1 MTGIVSRGLSL
12 CQLGY
17 ALFYCDENGPS
28 LSLSLSIHLSLS
40 SPEALTTASADVSVS
55 VSPGAT
61 PENRFA
67 SLKAP
72 VERSRARARP
82 ISLQTWLLSRCLKV
96 RTATNHFVTVLPRS
110 LPPLFRFCLPF
121 GARVCVCVRVCVCA
135 SIGWDFVAS
144 LG

>member
-1 MTGIVSRGLSL
+1 MTGIVRPRRGLSL

-17 ALFYCDENGPS
+17 ALFYCHENG
-28 LSLSLSIHLSLS
+28 LSLYLSLFPGFDDRLCRRLRLRFS
-40 SPEALTTASADVSVS
+40 
-55 VSPGAT
+55 GAT

-72 VERSRARARP
+72 VERSRVRARP

-110 LPPLFRFCLPF
+110 LPPLFLSSLLSAFWR
-121 GARVCVCVRVCVCA
+121 ARVCA